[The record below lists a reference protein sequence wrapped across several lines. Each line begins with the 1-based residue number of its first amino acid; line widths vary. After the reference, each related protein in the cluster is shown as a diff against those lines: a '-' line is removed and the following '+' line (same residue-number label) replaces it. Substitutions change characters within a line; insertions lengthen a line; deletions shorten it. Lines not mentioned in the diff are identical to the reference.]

1 MMNLIIRLP
10 EVLRLTGLVRST
22 IYRKI
27 ADDTFPRRVRLGVR
41 AVGWGEAEVQ
51 TGLESL
57 RHERKNS

>member
-27 ADDTFPRRVRLGVR
+27 ADDTFPRRLRLEVR

-51 TGLESL
+51 TGLESPAA
-57 RHERKNS
+57 